1 MPEQDKSRE
10 RETESER
17 ILDRVKHESAS
28 GGLSAV
34 ERARGHF
41 GAADADAAD
50 PIEVWGTRIG
60 RLLGLLVV
68 IAMFIWFLG
77 SIFGVF

>member
-1 MPEQDKSRE
+1 MPEQDKTRDH
-10 RETESER
+10 ETESKR
-17 ILDRVKHESAS
+17 ILDRLNHESAS

-34 ERARGHF
+34 DRAKGHF
-41 GAADADAAD
+41 SAKDADAAD